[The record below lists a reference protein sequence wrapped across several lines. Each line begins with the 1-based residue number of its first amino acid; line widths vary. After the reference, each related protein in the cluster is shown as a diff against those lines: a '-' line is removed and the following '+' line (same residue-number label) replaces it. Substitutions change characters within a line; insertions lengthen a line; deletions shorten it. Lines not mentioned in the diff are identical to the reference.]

1 MPTKTAV
8 VLLIGDELLS
18 GRTTDKNL
26 PVIAQKLGEKGI
38 AVIEARVLPDNADVI
53 VDTLRAWSPRVDY
66 VLTTG
71 GIGPTHDDIT
81 AASVAQAVNRPFVRH
96 SEAEAA
102 LRAYYQPEELN
113 EARLSMADMP
123 QGADLIPNPVTG
135 APGFFINNIFVMAGV
150 PSIMGAMLDFVVD
163 RLTPGAVIHSQTLTT
178 TLMEGEEVQEEPM
191 SVRQARRER
200 LGRWDGHGWA
210 AARAECKHRSK
221 HPRFLAPMKPRPLL
235 LLLQMLLHQSKPAS

>member
-8 VLLIGDELLS
+8 VFLIGDELLS

-96 SEAEAA
+96 PEAEAA

-150 PSIMGAMLDFVVD
+150 PSIMGATLDFVVD

-178 TLMEGEEVQEEPM
+178 TLMEGEMALALSTLQDQYPDVKIGSYPHFQGNKRGVSLVLRSPDPT
-191 SVRQARRER
+191 R
-200 LGRWDGHGWA
+200 LNKA
-210 AARAECKHRSK
+210 TNALEATLKT
-221 HPRFLAPMKPRPLL
+221 LTAPP
-235 LLLQMLLHQSKPAS
+235 

>member
-102 LRAYYQPEELN
+102 LRAYYKPEELN

-150 PSIMGAMLDFVVD
+150 PSIMGAMLDFVGD

-178 TLMEGEEVQEEPM
+178 TLMEGEMALALSTLQDQYPDVKIGSYPHFQGNKRGVSLVLRSPDPT
-191 SVRQARRER
+191 R
-200 LGRWDGHGWA
+200 LNKA
-210 AARAECKHRSK
+210 TNALEATLKT
-221 HPRFLAPMKPRPLL
+221 LTAPP
-235 LLLQMLLHQSKPAS
+235 

>member
-8 VLLIGDELLS
+8 VFLIGDELLS

-178 TLMEGEEVQEEPM
+178 TLMEGEMALALSTLQDQYPDVKIGSYPHFQGNKRGVSLVLRSPDPT
-191 SVRQARRER
+191 R
-200 LGRWDGHGWA
+200 LNKA
-210 AARAECKHRSK
+210 TNALEATLKT
-221 HPRFLAPMKPRPLL
+221 LTAPP
-235 LLLQMLLHQSKPAS
+235 

>member
-1 MPTKTAV
+1 MSTKTAV

-38 AVIEARVLPDNADVI
+38 AVIEARVLPDRADVI

-81 AASVAQAVNRPFVRH
+81 AACVAQAVDRPFVRH
-96 SEAEAA
+96 PDAEAA
-102 LRAYYQPEELN
+102 LRTYYKPEDIN

-123 QGADLIPNPVTG
+123 QGASLIPNPVTG

-150 PSIMGAMLDFVVD
+150 PSIMVAMLDFVVD
-163 RLTPGAVIHSQTLTT
+163 FLTPGAVMHSQTLTT
-178 TLMEGEEVQEEPM
+178 TLMEGDMAHVLSAVQDQYPDVKIG
-191 SVRQARRER
+191 SYPHFQGKTRGVSLVLRTTDLHRLTQATDT
-200 LGRWDGHGWA
+200 LQA
-210 AARAECKHRSK
+210 ALNALM
-221 HPRFLAPMKPRPLL
+221 PAP
-235 LLLQMLLHQSKPAS
+235 

>member
-8 VLLIGDELLS
+8 VFLIGDELLS

-96 SEAEAA
+96 PEAEAA
-102 LRAYYQPEELN
+102 LRAYYKPEELN

-178 TLMEGEEVQEEPM
+178 TLMEGEMALALSTLQDQYPDVKIGSYPHFQGNKRGVSLVLRSPDPT
-191 SVRQARRER
+191 R
-200 LGRWDGHGWA
+200 LNKA
-210 AARAECKHRSK
+210 TNALEATLKT
-221 HPRFLAPMKPRPLL
+221 LTAPP
-235 LLLQMLLHQSKPAS
+235 

>member
-53 VDTLRAWSPRVDY
+53 VDTLRAWYPRVDY

-81 AASVAQAVNRPFVRH
+81 AACVAQAVDRPFVRH
-96 SEAEAA
+96 PEAEAA
-102 LRAYYQPEELN
+102 LRAYYKPEELN

-178 TLMEGEEVQEEPM
+178 TLMEGEMALALSTLQDQYPDVKIGSYPHFQGNKRGVSLVLRSPDPT
-191 SVRQARRER
+191 R
-200 LGRWDGHGWA
+200 LNKA
-210 AARAECKHRSK
+210 TNALEATLKT
-221 HPRFLAPMKPRPLL
+221 LTAPP
-235 LLLQMLLHQSKPAS
+235 

>member
-8 VLLIGDELLS
+8 VFLIGDELLS

-81 AASVAQAVNRPFVRH
+81 AACVAQAVNRPFVRH
-96 SEAEAA
+96 PEAEAA
-102 LRAYYQPEELN
+102 LRAYYKPEELN

-150 PSIMGAMLDFVVD
+150 PTIMGAMLDFVVD

-178 TLMEGEEVQEEPM
+178 TLMEGEMALALSTLQDQYPDVKIGSYPHFQGNKRGVSLVLRSPDPT
-191 SVRQARRER
+191 R
-200 LGRWDGHGWA
+200 LNKA
-210 AARAECKHRSK
+210 TNALEAT
-221 HPRFLAPMKPRPLL
+221 LNTLTAPP
-235 LLLQMLLHQSKPAS
+235 

>member
-1 MPTKTAV
+1 M
-8 VLLIGDELLS
+8 
-18 GRTTDKNL
+18 
-26 PVIAQKLGEKGI
+26 
-38 AVIEARVLPDNADVI
+38 
-53 VDTLRAWSPRVDY
+53 
-66 VLTTG
+66 
-71 GIGPTHDDIT
+71 
-81 AASVAQAVNRPFVRH
+81 AQAVNRPFVRH

-178 TLMEGEEVQEEPM
+178 TLMEGEMALALSTLQDQYPDVKIGSYPHFQGNKRGVSLVLRSPDPT
-191 SVRQARRER
+191 R
-200 LGRWDGHGWA
+200 LNKA
-210 AARAECKHRSK
+210 TNALEATLKT
-221 HPRFLAPMKPRPLL
+221 LTAPP
-235 LLLQMLLHQSKPAS
+235 

>member
-1 MPTKTAV
+1 MSTKTAV

-26 PVIAQKLGEKGI
+26 PVISQKLGEKGI
-38 AVIEARVLPDNADVI
+38 AVIEARVLPDIADVI
-53 VDTLRAWSPRVDY
+53 VSTLREWSPRVDY

-81 AASVAQAVNRPFVRH
+81 ASCVAQAVDRPFVRH
-96 SEAEAA
+96 AGAEAA
-102 LRAYYQPEELN
+102 LRAYYKPEDLN

-163 RLTPGAVIHSQTLTT
+163 HLTPGAVIHSQTLTT
-178 TLMEGEEVQEEPM
+178 TLMEGEMAHALSAVQDQYPDVKIG
-191 SVRQARRER
+191 SYPHFQGNKRGVSLVLRATDAHR
-200 LGRWDGHGWA
+200 LNQA
-210 AARAECKHRSK
+210 AAALEST
-221 HPRFLAPMKPRPLL
+221 LNALTAA
-235 LLLQMLLHQSKPAS
+235 Q

>member
-1 MPTKTAV
+1 MSTKTAV

-38 AVIEARVLPDNADVI
+38 SVVEARVMPDNADVI
-53 VDTLRAWSPRVDY
+53 VGTLREWSPRVDY

-81 AASVAQAVNRPFVRH
+81 ASCVAQAVDRPFVRH
-96 SEAEAA
+96 AGAVEA
-102 LRAYYQPEELN
+102 LKSYYKPEDLN

-163 RLTPGAVIHSQTLTT
+163 HLTPGAVIHSQTLTT
-178 TLMEGEEVQEEPM
+178 TLMEGEMAHILSAVQDHYPDVKIG
-191 SVRQARRER
+191 SYPHFQGNKRGVSLVLRTPDLYRLKQAAET
-200 LGRWDGHGWA
+200 LEA
-210 AARAECKHRSK
+210 A
-221 HPRFLAPMKPRPLL
+221 
-235 LLLQMLLHQSKPAS
+235 LHNATIPQ

>member
-1 MPTKTAV
+1 MSTKTAM

-38 AVIEARVLPDNADVI
+38 SVIEARVLPDNADVI
-53 VDTLRAWSPRVDY
+53 VDTLRKWSPRVDY

-81 AASVAQAVNRPFVRH
+81 ASCVAQAVDRPFVRH
-96 SEAEAA
+96 PGAVEA
-102 LRAYYQPEELN
+102 LKSYYKPEDLN

-123 QGADLIPNPVTG
+123 QGANLIPNPVTG

-150 PSIMGAMLDFVVD
+150 PSIMGAMLDFVLD
-163 RLTPGAVIHSQTLTT
+163 HLTPGAVIHSQTLTT
-178 TLMEGEEVQEEPM
+178 TLMEGEMAHILSAVQDHYPDVKIG
-191 SVRQARRER
+191 SYPHFQGNKRGVSLVLRTPDLHRLKQAAET
-200 LGRWDGHGWA
+200 LEA
-210 AARAECKHRSK
+210 A
-221 HPRFLAPMKPRPLL
+221 
-235 LLLQMLLHQSKPAS
+235 LHNANIPQ

>member
-96 SEAEAA
+96 PEADAA
-102 LRAYYQPEELN
+102 LRAYYKPEELN

-178 TLMEGEEVQEEPM
+178 TLMEGEMALALSTLQDQYPDVKIGSYPHFQGNKRGVSLVLRSPDPT
-191 SVRQARRER
+191 R
-200 LGRWDGHGWA
+200 LNKA
-210 AARAECKHRSK
+210 TNALEATLKT
-221 HPRFLAPMKPRPLL
+221 LTAPP
-235 LLLQMLLHQSKPAS
+235 

>member
-96 SEAEAA
+96 PEAEAA
-102 LRAYYQPEELN
+102 LRAYYKPEELN

-178 TLMEGEEVQEEPM
+178 TLMEGEMALALSTLQDQYPDVKIGSYPHFQGNKRGVSLVLRSPDPT
-191 SVRQARRER
+191 R
-200 LGRWDGHGWA
+200 LNKA
-210 AARAECKHRSK
+210 TNALEATLKT
-221 HPRFLAPMKPRPLL
+221 LTAPP
-235 LLLQMLLHQSKPAS
+235 